1 MATND
6 QNWSI
11 VDILLGRHQHEPV
24 MKITVDH
31 RIYHNYRLHEPS
43 RRVEMANGGRQR
55 NSAFFDDPSND
66 IAQTVK
72 ARGY

>member
-1 MATND
+1 
-6 QNWSI
+6 
-11 VDILLGRHQHEPV
+11 

-31 RIYHNYRLHEPS
+31 RIYHNYRFHEPS
-43 RRVEMANGGRQR
+43 CRLEMANGGRQR
-55 NSAFFDDPSND
+55 NRAFFDDPSND

>member
-1 MATND
+1 MAADD
-6 QNWSI
+6 QQWSI
-11 VDILLGRHQHEPV
+11 VDILLGRHRHDPV

-31 RIYHNYRLHEPS
+31 RVYHNYRLHEPS
-43 RRVEMANGGRQR
+43 RRLEMANAGRQR
-55 NSAFFDDPSND
+55 NRDFFDDPSNE

>member
-6 QNWSI
+6 QDWSI
-11 VDILLGRHQHEPV
+11 VDILLGRHQFEPM

-31 RIYHNYRLHEPS
+31 RVYHNYRFDEPS

-55 NSAFFDDPSND
+55 NSALFDDPTND